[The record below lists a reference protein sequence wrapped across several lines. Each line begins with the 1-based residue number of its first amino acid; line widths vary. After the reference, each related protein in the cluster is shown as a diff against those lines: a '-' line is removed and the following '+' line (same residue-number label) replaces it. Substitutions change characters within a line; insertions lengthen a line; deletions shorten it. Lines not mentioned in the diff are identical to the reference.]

1 MINDLCYVAAVHLE
15 ADGMNGS
22 DFRRWRGSYGLSQQ
36 ELADKMGVTRTT
48 IQNWEAQPGELST
61 IAANGVKI
69 WDRRLRQEEPL
80 RGPVTLIYTDGPM
93 MLSSQGPQR
102 VAMMQQEAHLSNAA
116 VLCRVQMLAGHPRFF
131 SPFVMEDQR
140 YDLWNMMELQR
151 AIDGDDEQAP
161 TLRNLLRRLATGIRS
176 DAPNFVRSGP
186 ALPTAQEQK
195 KRERE
200 LVALA
205 VQLERIADGHLLD
218 VLAESNT
225 IASILAQTRA
235 LGLRPNDTMVSAVAQ
250 AFHAARMPL
259 PDEG

>member
-1 MINDLCYVAAVHLE
+1 
-15 ADGMNGS
+15 MNGS
-22 DFRRWRGSYGLSQQ
+22 DFRRWRTGFGLSQQ
-36 ELADKMGVTRTT
+36 DLADKMGVTRNT
-48 IQNWEAQPGELST
+48 IQNWEAQSGDLST

-80 RGPVTLIYTDGPM
+80 RGPVTLIYADGPM
-93 MLSSQGPQR
+93 MLPSHGPQR
-102 VAMMQQEAHLSNAA
+102 VAMMQQESHLSNAA
-116 VLCRVQMLAGHPRFF
+116 VLCRVQMLASHPRFF
-131 SPFVMEDQR
+131 NPFVMEGDR

-186 ALPTAQEQK
+186 AMPTAQEQR

-200 LVALA
+200 LIALA
-205 VQLERIADGHLLD
+205 VQLERTADGHLQGI
-218 VLAESNT
+218 LAESST
-225 IASILAQTRA
+225 IESILAQTRA
-235 LGLRPNDTMVSAVAQ
+235 LGLRPNDALVSAVAQ

-259 PDEG
+259 PNGG